1 MGQVSLYRLWRA
13 CVLRAFP
20 DYITW
25 PHACHNFIILLAYLG
40 PQILQVLVCR
50 SHESSNGRTSKLFIS
65 HTCGRQKRGART
77 TQRLPSRDIS
87 AQAYHELSEIAP
99 AQLFHATTH
108 ACSWK
113 AWVPRLT
120 LSHVF
125 LSTPNLKFV
134 RHTRIY
140 RERVSGRGGATHA

>member
-40 PQILQVLVCR
+40 PQILQALVCR

-65 HTCGRQKRGART
+65 HTCGRQKRGVRRQCLPNVYPHVIFQHRPTTSLAKSPRHNYSRYYARM
-77 TQRLPSRDIS
+77 LV
-87 AQAYHELSEIAP
+87 EGLGSEANTFP
-99 AQLFHATTH
+99 
-108 ACSWK
+108 
-113 AWVPRLT
+113 
-120 LSHVF
+120 
-125 LSTPNLKFV
+125 
-134 RHTRIY
+134 
-140 RERVSGRGGATHA
+140 RVSFHP